1 MRILSIGLT
10 QKMINDLS
18 RRSDYIIDECLDLE
32 DSYNYMISRDYDMF
46 LIQYDEHL
54 DLDEYERYVAKMS
67 KKLRIPFVILSKDK
81 SKETEIRFLKCGAD
95 DFIKKPFDID
105 IILLRLKTRLKQPID
120 DTISIGAFTIDKFSQ
135 KVKYG
140 NKELDIKGKPFSI
153 LSYLALNQNRVIS
166 KDTIL
171 NAIWEEPEYVSPN
184 VVEVSINNIRDKLD
198 KKVGKNF
205 IETIR
210 RRGYKFCYTHH
221 DIA

>member
-10 QKMINDLS
+10 QKTINDLN
-18 RRSDYIIDECLDLE
+18 RKSDYIIDECIDIE
-32 DSYNYMISRDYDMF
+32 DSYNYMISRDYDLF
-46 LIQYDEHL
+46 LIQYDESL
-54 DLDEYERYVAKMS
+54 SMDEYERYVSKMS

-81 SKETEIRFLKCGAD
+81 TKDTEIRFLKCGAD

-105 IILLRLKTRLKQPID
+105 IVLLRIKTRLKQPID

-135 KVKYG
+135 KVKYN